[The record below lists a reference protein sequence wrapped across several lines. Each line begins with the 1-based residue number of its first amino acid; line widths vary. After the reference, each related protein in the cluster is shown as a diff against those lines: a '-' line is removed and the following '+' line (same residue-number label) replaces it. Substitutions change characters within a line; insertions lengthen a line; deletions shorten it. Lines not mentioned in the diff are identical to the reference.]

1 MIYILIQHGWEK
13 NISVMLMGHV
23 QGIFLG
29 IEKMGRSNGEI
40 SISYQPLLLYLFT
53 RYILFNIKQVAVEDV
68 S

>member
-40 SISYQPLLLYLFT
+40 SISMNIYQPLLSNLF
-53 RYILFNIKQVAVEDV
+53 RYVPFILK
-68 S
+68 